1 MRSQRI
7 IVAIVIV
14 QCGMTAW
21 PAPASA
27 QTRPD
32 FGVAPASVPRAPEA
46 AAAASTDSIA
56 VIVFSNISGA
66 AEDDW
71 FGVTLVETLTA
82 DVAAVGALS
91 TVGRSAVS
99 RALENLS
106 AGQGADAEATEVRAG
121 RLLGVRWVIGGAYQR
136 LGERLRIT
144 ARVLE
149 VASATVVHTA
159 KIDGLVTEL
168 FALQD
173 RLAADLRRGLS
184 AVGGAG
190 PASAAART
198 PTISAPANAAVG
210 TAAPSAISAPTA
222 PGGRGFVVAPG
233 APDTPVAAGGIILPA
248 TSLQPGDRSVRH
260 LSVDEAVTLA
270 LEQNLDLRVERL
282 NPQIQDL
289 SIAEA
294 RSVYAPTLSTS
305 FISDNQNFPT
315 NSFLSGGG
323 GATNILFQELQDSV
337 EVVQELPWAGGRYS
351 ASWDGA
357 RSTTTS
363 IFTAVYPQLR
373 SNLSLNYT
381 QPLLRNLRIDGPR
394 LQIAITRAN
403 REISDIQLRRAIV
416 QTRRT
421 VRNAYWD
428 LVFAQSFLEVQR
440 QSLDLSQESLRGNR
454 RRVEVGTMAPIDIVQ
469 AESEVARNEEGVIL
483 AEAGVGDA
491 EDRLRA
497 LVFDPDA
504 PDFWSIQIQP
514 SDNPVL
520 QAQEIDMDAAVRNA
534 LDNRTDLHTLDKD
547 IENTETNIRFYRN
560 QRLPDVNLDVNYR
573 VTGIGGTFLGRDDFY
588 GPVTSRTQTSFGSVL
603 GNLVSNDFPTWTVGV
618 TVAYPL
624 GTSSAK
630 ANLEQSRL
638 LRTQAAVNR
647 RSLEVRIAIE
657 VRSAG
662 RRVTANLQRVA
673 LTRTARQLTERRLE
687 AEQRRFEVGQ
697 TETFFVFQ
705 AQRDLSFAR
714 ISEQQ
719 AILDYGRSLVDFDAV
734 QDVPLLGAP

>member
-1 MRSQRI
+1 MNRGRTV
-7 IVAIVIV
+7 VAILIV

-21 PAPASA
+21 PAPRSA

-32 FGVAPASVPRAPEA
+32 VGVAPASVPRAQEA

-71 FGVTLVETLTA
+71 I
-82 DVAAVGALS
+82 GAGIAESLA
-91 TVGRSAVS
+91 TGLPGRHVVIS
-99 RALENLS
+99 RARVSDTANEASGGGGAAATDEALEGGRRL
-106 AGQGADAEATEVRAG
+106 GARYV
-121 RLLGVRWVIGGAYQR
+121 VSGAYQR
-136 LGERLRIT
+136 LGDVLRINGRFVDVAT
-144 ARVLE
+144 GAVVRSARV
-149 VASATVVHTA
+149 
-159 KIDGLVTEL
+159 DGGLDDL
-168 FALQD
+168 FSLQD
-173 RLAADLRRGLS
+173 RVVAELS
-184 AVGGAG
+184 G
-190 PASAAART
+190 PSPRAAAAT
-198 PTISAPANAAVG
+198 PPPAR
-210 TAAPSAISAPTA
+210 
-222 PGGRGFVVAPG
+222 GRPG
-233 APDTPVAAGGIILPA
+233 APVTVAGVIVPPSA
-248 TSLQPGDRSVRH
+248 LQPGDRSVRH

-305 FISDNQNFPT
+305 FISDNQNNPT

-323 GATNILFQELQDSV
+323 GASNILFQRLQDTV

-351 ASWDGA
+351 ASWDGTH
-357 RSTTTS
+357 STTTS
-363 IFTAVYPQLR
+363 IFTAVDPQLR
-373 SNLSLNYT
+373 SNFRLNYT

-394 LQIAITRAN
+394 QQIAITRAN

-440 QSLDLSQESLRGNR
+440 QSLDLSQELLRGNR
-454 RRVEVGTMAPIDIVQ
+454 RRVEVGSMAPIDIVQ
-469 AESEVARNEEGVIL
+469 AESEVARNEGGVIF

-514 SDNPVL
+514 SDSPFL
-520 QAQEIDMDAAVRNA
+520 QAQEIDVDAAVRNA

-560 QRLPDVNLDVNYR
+560 QRLPDVNLDVSYWGK
-573 VTGIGGTFLGRDDFY
+573 GIGGTFLRRDDFF
-588 GPVTSRTQTSFGSVL
+588 GPVTSTTQTSFGSVL
-603 GNLVSNDFPTWTVGV
+603 GSIFSNDFPSWTVGV

-630 ANLEQSRL
+630 ANLAQSRL
-638 LRTQAAVNR
+638 LRTQAEVNR
-647 RSLEVRIAIE
+647 RSLEVQIATE

-662 RRVTANLQRVA
+662 RRVTANLQRVES
-673 LTRTARQLTERRLE
+673 TRTARQLTERRLE
-687 AEQRRFEVGQ
+687 GEQRRFEVGQ
-697 TETFFVFQ
+697 TPTFFVFQ
-705 AQRDLSFAR
+705 AQRDLALTR

-734 QDVPLLGAP
+734 QDVPLFGAP